1 MQCNIGKKDRK
12 ARIIFGTLIILTG
25 LYLNTWFGAFG
36 GVLIF
41 TALIGWC
48 PVYKVFGMSTHK
60 D

>member
-12 ARIIFGTLIILTG
+12 ARIIFGALIILAG
-25 LYLNTWFGAFG
+25 LYLNTWLGALG